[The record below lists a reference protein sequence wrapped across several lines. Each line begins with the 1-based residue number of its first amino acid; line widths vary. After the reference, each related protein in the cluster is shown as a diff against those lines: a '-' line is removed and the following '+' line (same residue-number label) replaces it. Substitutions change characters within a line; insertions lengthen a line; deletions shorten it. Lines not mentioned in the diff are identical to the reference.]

1 MKISVLILVIVLS
14 QETANAQNY
23 YITLKGG
30 SSDYEGVDFNISGA
44 SGDNHWAKE
53 IIISAGAGLRVSNA
67 FAVEALVEYS
77 THKYEPREWEAS
89 PTKDLRNTFTE
100 LTAIGKLTIVTIS
113 SVRLVGVT
121 GLSLSFQREEYPT
134 RELSKN
140 GVSVP
145 LGLGIECQITKNIMI
160 SIDGNWRLRF
170 YVTPVAQ
177 IGLAYSL

>member
-1 MKISVLILVIVLS
+1 MKIALLILVIVLS
-14 QETANAQNY
+14 QETVNAQNY
-23 YITLKGG
+23 YIILKGG
-30 SSDYEGVDFNISGA
+30 SSDYGGLDFNISGA
-44 SGDNHWAKE
+44 SGDYHWAKGV
-53 IIISAGAGLRVSNA
+53 ILSAGAGLRVNNA
-67 FAVEALVEYS
+67 FAVEVLAEYS
-77 THKYEPREWEAS
+77 THKYEPREWETS

-100 LTAIGKLTIVTIS
+100 FTVIGKFTLVSIS
-113 SVRLVGVT
+113 IVRLVGVT

-134 RELSKN
+134 QELSKN

-145 LGLGIECQITKNIMI
+145 LGLGIECQITKNLTA